1 MCSAPVS
8 TVIEATKISKK
19 YRLGQRGWYRPGLR
33 ETLHERIKELFGR
46 PSESPHARPAQT
58 GAEVSALREV
68 SFSIEKGEAVGI
80 IGRNGAGKSTLFKVL
95 SRITEP
101 TEGRAVIRGRL
112 ASLLEVGTGFQPD
125 LTGRENTFLNGA
137 ILGMK
142 RAEIQR
148 KLDEIIAF
156 AEVEKFVD
164 TPVKHYSSGM
174 YLRLAF
180 AVAAHLE
187 PEVLI
192 VDEVLAVGDA
202 AFQEKCLRKMKELPG
217 GGRTVLFVSHNMG
230 AVRQLCTRGILLD
243 QGRVVVD
250 GPMEEVIGRYVASS
264 RSATTREETRR
275 RVAEVPSDPVFGL
288 REFFVEQEG
297 RETTTVTNG
306 LPTEVVVRYELAE
319 AVHGFFL
326 RIDLR
331 DLEGVQLVESL
342 TDSDGSCIPRAER
355 GSYEARLVL
364 PANFLAPVPYEIVL
378 RAGLFQER
386 DFIRSPLTLT
396 ISVEPGG
403 VVNRAYPNH
412 RTSGRILPLLEFPT
426 RRV

>member
-1 MCSAPVS
+1 MSRSAGHPA
-8 TVIEATKISKK
+8 IEARGLTKK

-33 ETLHERIKELFGR
+33 ESIHESVRNLLRGPAGR
-46 PSESPHARPAQT
+46 PAASRTRE
-58 GAEVSALREV
+58 EVCALEDV
-68 SFSIEKGEAVGI
+68 SFSVDKGEAVGI
-80 IGRNGAGKSTLFKVL
+80 IGRNGAGKSTLFKVIA
-95 SRITEP
+95 RITEP
-101 TEGRAVIRGRL
+101 TEGRATIRGRL

-142 RAEIQR
+142 RSEIRR
-148 KLDEIIAF
+148 KLDEIVAF

-217 GGRTVLFVSHNMG
+217 GGRTVLFVSHNMA
-230 AVRQLCTRGILLD
+230 AVRQLCSRGVLLD
-243 QGRVVVD
+243 KGRVVVD
-250 GPMEEVIGRYVASS
+250 GPMDEVVARYVASS
-264 RSATTREETRR
+264 SSATTREESRR
-275 RVAEVPSDPVFGL
+275 RVAEVPADAVFRL
-288 REFFVEQEG
+288 RDFYVEQDG
-297 RETTTVTNG
+297 REATTVTNG
-306 LPTEVVVRYELAE
+306 RPTEVVVRYDLAE
-319 AVHGFFL
+319 TVHGFFV
-326 RIDLR
+326 RIDLK
-331 DLEGVQLVESL
+331 DLEGVLLVESL
-342 TDSDGSCIPRAER
+342 TDSAGRSLAKAEAGSW
-355 GSYEARLVL
+355 EARLTI
-364 PANFLAPVPYEIVL
+364 PADFLAPISYELVL

-386 DFIRSPLTLT
+386 DFLRTPLTMTLA
-396 ISVEPGG
+396 VEPGG

-412 RTSGRILPLLEFPT
+412 RTSGRILPLLDFAT
-426 RRV
+426 RRC